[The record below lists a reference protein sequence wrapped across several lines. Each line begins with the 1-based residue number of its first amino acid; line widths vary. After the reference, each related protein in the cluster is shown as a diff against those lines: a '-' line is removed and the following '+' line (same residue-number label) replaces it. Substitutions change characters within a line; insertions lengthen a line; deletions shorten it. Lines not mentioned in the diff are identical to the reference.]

1 MAKIKGRIIDS
12 STRAWIADVISNY
25 EGGVYA
31 TYTYVDGSLA
41 LRDASIAW
49 LDTNKLGIDSSL
61 SDLSDVS
68 TDQPAT
74 NQVLGWNGTIWI
86 PVDSSSVG
94 GGTSYAYVDG
104 SLAARDASITYLF
117 NWNIDQDG
125 SITALFNEND
135 VQNIELIRL
144 DGSIGVLFTEDLRLD
159 ASIADLYNT
168 KLGTDASLSDLS
180 DVDTTGV
187 GGAQDGSALVYDS
200 GTETWVAGVAG
211 GGGGLT
217 DVSMG
222 GISDTSL
229 GTVTDGDLIQ
239 YTGATYDNVTPV
251 DISTLT
257 LDASDYFIQGVGNL
271 VEVST
276 GGIGAPQDGS
286 ALVYNSDGYWEYG
299 VAGGGGGS
307 DTFAGLTD
315 TSVGTQANND
325 GLLYNSTT
333 STWDNVATIDIS
345 SLYYSQDYLDS
356 SISQLA
362 LEDIRQDGS
371 ITYLFENAGEKAFRD
386 LSDVSISTAEVG
398 DLTQMVDGS
407 TWENIT
413 PVDVSSLTVDISSL
427 VVDASE
433 YFVQKS
439 DLGYGQMYI
448 NSGTYDQSIPSGS
461 TLAVMTGWTADVSK
475 NVNMDASEGYF
486 WPTAGGLYKVA
497 GSFSV
502 TSNTNN
508 VTLTGSF
515 FRNETHITPISFQRK
530 IGTGS
535 DVGAM
540 GFAGIITM
548 DADASISMRMKHDS
562 GGAVTVRIVEGNIN
576 VHRIGES

>member
-1 MAKIKGRIIDS
+1 M
-12 STRAWIADVISNY
+12 IADSNGVGDLASNEIITGTEGYYYSIKSNAPTKTSVDAYNVIQ
-25 EGGVYA
+25 
-31 TYTYVDGSLA
+31 DG
-41 LRDASIAW
+41 
-49 LDTNKLGIDSSL
+49 
-61 SDLSDVS
+61 
-68 TDQPAT
+68 
-74 NQVLGWNGTIWI
+74 
-86 PVDSSSVG
+86 
-94 GGTSYAYVDG
+94 
-104 SLAARDASITYLF
+104 SITYLF
-117 NWNIDQDG
+117 DNP
-125 SITALFNEND
+125 
-135 VQNIELIRL
+135 
-144 DGSIGVLFTEDLRLD
+144 GV
-159 ASIADLYNT
+159 
-168 KLGTDASLSDLS
+168 
-180 DVDTTGV
+180 TTF
-187 GGAQDGSALVYDS
+187 SA
-200 GTETWVAGVAG
+200 
-211 GGGGLT
+211 LT
-217 DVSMG
+217 DVS
-222 GISDTSL
+222 ISSK
-229 GTVTDGDLIQ
+229 
-239 YTGATYDNVTPV
+239 
-251 DISTLT
+251 S
-257 LDASDYFIQGVGNL
+257 
-271 VEVST
+271 
-276 GGIGAPQDGS
+276 
-286 ALVYNSDGYWEYG
+286 
-299 VAGGGGGS
+299 
-307 DTFAGLTD
+307 
-315 TSVGTQANND
+315 NND
-325 GLLYNSTT
+325 GVLYNSTT

-345 SLYYSQDYLDS
+345 SLYYSQTYLDS

-362 LEDIRQDGS
+362 LEDIRQDGSITALFVEDIRQDGS